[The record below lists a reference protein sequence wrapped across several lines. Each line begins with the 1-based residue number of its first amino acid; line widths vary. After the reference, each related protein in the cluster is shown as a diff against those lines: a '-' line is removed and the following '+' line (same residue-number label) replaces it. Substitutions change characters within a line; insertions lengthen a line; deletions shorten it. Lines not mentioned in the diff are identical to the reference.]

1 MASEPQ
7 AMTLAEVA
15 AKSGVPGRTIRFYIA
30 RGLLPGPGKAG
41 RGATY
46 GPGHLTRL
54 REIRE
59 LQSQG
64 LTLME
69 IARRLSGGTRATVAL
84 EPTPW
89 WLYQVAADVAVS
101 VRGDVSPWR
110 LKQIRNH
117 LAQMAA
123 GLRAEERKAET

>member
-15 AKSGVPGRTIRFYIA
+15 AKSGFPGRTIRFYIA

-46 GPGHLTRL
+46 GPGHLARL
-54 REIRE
+54 REIRD
-59 LQSQG
+59 LQGQG
-64 LTLME
+64 FTLLE
-69 IARRLSGGTRATVAL
+69 IAQRLSGGTRAAAAL

-89 WLYQVAADVAVS
+89 WLYPVAADVVVS
-101 VRGDVSPWR
+101 VRSDVSPWR

-123 GLRAEERKAET
+123 SLRAEERKAET